1 MEREG
6 ERERE
11 NNLENIKRSNRQ
23 KGITKYKK
31 KEKKMSAWCRL

>member
-11 NNLENIKRSNRQ
+11 RERRGIK
-23 KGITKYKK
+23 ITVQTHGKVQTFQ
-31 KEKKMSAWCRL
+31 